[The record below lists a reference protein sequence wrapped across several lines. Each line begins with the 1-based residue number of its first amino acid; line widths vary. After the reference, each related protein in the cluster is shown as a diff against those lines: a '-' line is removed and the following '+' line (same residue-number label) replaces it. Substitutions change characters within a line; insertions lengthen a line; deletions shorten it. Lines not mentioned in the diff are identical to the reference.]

1 MIKLKKVK
9 RTFSLTSG
17 DIEAV
22 KSTNLNIKKGSFVIV
37 SGRSG
42 AGKTTLLNMIS
53 GIDDPSGGDVS
64 IDGKLLEK
72 LSKKQLNSLRRKT
85 IGMVFQSHALMPL
98 LSAYENV
105 ELPLRILGIKGH
117 DRRER
122 TEEILS
128 ILGLKYRMSHR
139 PYELSGGERQRVS
152 VARALVRKPEILI
165 ADEPTSQ
172 LDSINTEIV
181 FEQIKDICKSYNTT
195 TVLATHDHRMKTFG
209 DRLFDMQS
217 GVVEEIKWKKLK
229 SLF

>member
-72 LSKKQLNSLRRKT
+72 LSKKQLNSLE
-85 IGMVFQSHALMPL
+85 FQ
-98 LSAYENV
+98 
-105 ELPLRILGIKGH
+105 
-117 DRRER
+117 
-122 TEEILS
+122 
-128 ILGLKYRMSHR
+128 
-139 PYELSGGERQRVS
+139 
-152 VARALVRKPEILI
+152 
-165 ADEPTSQ
+165 
-172 LDSINTEIV
+172 
-181 FEQIKDICKSYNTT
+181 FC
-195 TVLATHDHRMKTFG
+195 FC
-209 DRLFDMQS
+209 
-217 GVVEEIKWKKLK
+217 
-229 SLF
+229 